1 MPEESPGQSGDP
13 ERKDPITP
21 SQPKAPAP
29 QKMAD
34 KPHRNTILLG
44 IGTAVFAALVALVG
58 HWLTYKGQRFTRTSQ
73 EISQQPYVVVTSG
86 RLDFIP
92 LVAGPP
98 PQPDTTS
105 GAPQTAIINPEPAG
119 PFLGTD
125 ISVTIV
131 NSGNTAA
138 EFVSFKAS
146 FDPLPDGWSLRKR
159 LMVPEDKP
167 SYLTPKSQVTWH
179 YHQPFNLTPEA
190 WDLFHKGFGRGGI
203 LKYLTFGGELVYR
216 DEYLKD
222 HSTRWC
228 WQTAADATNNGQVE
242 PCPFR

>member
-1 MPEESPGQSGDP
+1 MPGEKPGQSGDP
-13 ERKDPITP
+13 KRKDPITP

-34 KPHRNTILLG
+34 KPHRITILLA
-44 IGTAVFAALVALVG
+44 IGTAVLAALVALVG
-58 HWLTYKGQRFTRTSQ
+58 SWLTYRGQRFTRTSQ

-98 PQPDTTS
+98 PQPTS
-105 GAPQTAIINPEPAG
+105 GVQPRTAIINPEPAG

-138 EFVSFKAS
+138 TFVSFKAS
-146 FDPLPDGWSLRKR
+146 FDRLPDGWSLRKR
-159 LMVPEDKP
+159 VMPEEKP
-167 SYLTPKSQVTWH
+167 AYLTPKSQVIWH

-190 WDLFHKGFGRGGI
+190 WDLFHKGWGGSGI
-203 LKYLTFGGELVYR
+203 LKYLTFVGELVYR
-216 DEYLKD
+216 DEYLQE
-222 HSTRWC
+222 HTTRWC
-228 WQTAADATNNGQVE
+228 WQTAADATNNGTNGQVW
-242 PCPFR
+242 PCM